1 MRRIVLCLRSSSSI
15 QYIRAG
21 RSRSI
26 QLPWAITVGTI
37 SLNGTF
43 DARSR
48 RYGSAASAPGETAGG
63 CFFGVLSTGASAS
76 VPWKVLPTTTASM
89 APFERAAIAGVIGRI
104 SSVPKR
110 AATFC
115 AAGFEPVWAG
125 S

>member
-1 MRRIVLCLRSSSSI
+1 MSRIVLCFRSSSSI

-26 QLPWAITVGTI
+26 QLPCAITVGTI

-43 DARSR
+43 EARSR

-63 CFFGVLSTGASAS
+63 CFCGVLSTGASAS
-76 VPWKVLPTTTASM
+76 VPWKVLPTTTHSI
-89 APFERAAIAGVIGRI
+89 APLQRAAIGALTGTI

-115 AAGFEPVWAG
+115 AAGLEPVCAG